1 MDRFLLEQRIADLE
15 TENNEL
21 KIELDLAKRFHD
33 LAIKER
39 DFERYKVDSLREQL
53 EKLKNCNRG

>member
-1 MDRFLLEQRIADLE
+1 MDRFLLEQRVAELE
-15 TENNEL
+15 TENSKL
-21 KIELDLAKRFHD
+21 KIELDLAQQFHT
-33 LAIKER
+33 LACRER